1 MFRRPSCGLTSLVRV
16 TIPRLSARHDSQ
28 DFRFSANEN
37 VAMLSSVL
45 TTNRKQVEP
54 SKHTLRTPGQEVVVV
69 MSTIRVD
76 QQQHVEPVSQAGRRN
91 STWKICRRPVCFG
104 GEAGPLRAPRRV
116 LQPSSGEDAGIRA
129 LLSRVG
135 ACRAE
140 GGCRFARVCSCR
152 SALPTPTNTDLREA
166 RVLCGC
172 IRAVGCY
179 AGQTLL
185 HCKEDPTA

>member
-1 MFRRPSCGLTSLVRV
+1 
-16 TIPRLSARHDSQ
+16 
-28 DFRFSANEN
+28 
-37 VAMLSSVL
+37 MLSSVL
-45 TTNRKQVEP
+45 TTNRKQSNS
-54 SKHTLRTPGQEVVVV
+54 SKQAARAPCQEVVVV
-69 MSTIRVD
+69 MGIILVD
-76 QQQHVEPVSQAGRRN
+76 QQRHVDLVSQARLRN

-104 GEAGPLRAPRRV
+104 GEAPQRAQRRV
-116 LQPSSGEDAGIRA
+116 LQPSGGEDAGIRA

-140 GGCRFARVCSCR
+140 GGRRFARVYSCR
-152 SALPTPTNTDLREA
+152 SALPTANPTNTDLREA

-185 HCKEDPTA
+185 LCKEDPTA

>member
-104 GEAGPLRAPRRV
+104 GEAGPLRAQRRV

-166 RVLCGC
+166 RVLYGG

-185 HCKEDPTA
+185 LCKEDPTA

>member
-1 MFRRPSCGLTSLVRV
+1 
-16 TIPRLSARHDSQ
+16 
-28 DFRFSANEN
+28 
-37 VAMLSSVL
+37 MLSSVL
-45 TTNRKQVEP
+45 TTERKQVEP
-54 SKHTLRTPGQEVVVV
+54 SKHTLRTPGKEVVVV
-69 MSTIRVD
+69 MSIILLD
-76 QQQHVEPVSQAGRRN
+76 QQQQFEPVSQAGRRN

-104 GEAGPLRAPRRV
+104 GEAGPLGAQRRV
-116 LQPSSGEDAGIRA
+116 LRPSSGEDAGIRA

-135 ACRAE
+135 ACRTE

-166 RVLCGC
+166 RVLCGG

-185 HCKEDPTA
+185 LCKEDPTA